1 MFGFLNRNTNNNNM
15 VMLTEA
21 DVKKLKH
28 NHGVVLFFMNG
39 CGHCVDMK
47 DDWNAAVDECRNN
60 GIGSDRDNFVLGA
73 VESGNTDMFQKNGI
87 TTNVSGYPTIL
98 YITAES
104 IKNGNTNYEKYENP
118 REKKKFIE
126 WITEKKNRKKS
137 KAGLNK
143 VGLDTSGMVKLVMND
158 NNNNINNNKN
168 NNNKNNNNKNKNKK
182 NQTGGGRKGSRRR
195 TNRRKYTRK
204 TKSRAK
210 SRTRHRRHYM
220 RGGDCGCGSGGI
232 TALFGK

>member
-1 MFGFLNRNTNNNNM
+1 
-15 VMLTEA
+15 
-21 DVKKLKH
+21 
-28 NHGVVLFFMNG
+28 MNG

-47 DDWNAAVDECRNN
+47 DDWNAAVNECRNN

-98 YITAES
+98 YITAEG
-104 IKNGNTNYEKYENP
+104 IKNGNTNHEKYENP

-143 VGLDTSGMVKLVMND
+143 VGVDTSGMVKLVMND

-168 NNNKNNNNKNKNKK
+168 NNKNKK

-204 TKSRAK
+204 TKSK
-210 SRTRHRRHYM
+210 SKSKSKSKPRTKRRHQSHM
-220 RGGDCGCGSGGI
+220 RGGDCGCGGGSI
-232 TALFGK
+232 SALFGK